1 LIAAREVRL
10 IARPQNAVE
19 VHFQV
24 KALPMLL
31 LTAKPTLLLPPPP
44 LLLESMLSFKP
55 ESSTFLPLNRLAI
68 DLDALLS
75 PLL

>member
-1 LIAAREVRL
+1 
-10 IARPQNAVE
+10 
-19 VHFQV
+19 
-24 KALPMLL
+24 MLL

-44 LLLESMLSFKP
+44 PLLESMLSFKP